1 MGAGETRTTVAR
13 SEREVEA
20 LRDEWQRLDVPLV
33 HADPDFFMTV
43 VRARPEVE
51 RPHVVHVSSAAGGSA
66 LLVAR
71 KERIPLETRIG
82 YRTLYRPTVSAITAV
97 LGGVIAAEPGPALE
111 ALVESVESS
120 LEAGEAD
127 VLVVPSQRVDTPA
140 FEALASLGG
149 TFRRQRFVEA
159 RTHRLLELP
168 ATFDD
173 FLAARSKKAR
183 SGVRYDSKK
192 LLEQF
197 GSELRVETLRE
208 PGDFDRIFR
217 DISAISRKT
226 YQHALGAAFTDTDE
240 RRQIVRLSLER
251 GWFRAWVLYRN
262 DEPIAFW
269 QGTVYGRTYHSGSTG
284 YDPEYRSNRVGIYL
298 LMRLIE
304 DLCRDPDVDRLDYG
318 LGDASYKR
326 QFSTESWEERDLLI
340 FAPRPRGLHV
350 NLTRTAILASG
361 DAARRTVDR
370 LGLAETIKTRWRKRL
385 ASKQANADDD

>member
-1 MGAGETRTTVAR
+1 MHDRGIRTAVAR
-13 SEREVEA
+13 SEEEVDA
-20 LRDEWQRLDVPLV
+20 LRDDWRRLEVPLV

-43 VRARPEVE
+43 VRVRPEVE
-51 RPHVVHVSSAAGGSA
+51 RPHVVHTSGGNGSSA
-66 LLVAR
+66 LFVAR
-71 KERIPLETRIG
+71 KERIPLDTRIG

-97 LGGVIAAEPGPALE
+97 LGGVIAPKPGPALA
-111 ALVESVESS
+111 ALVESLESS
-120 LEAGEAD
+120 LGAGEAD
-127 VLVVPSQRVDTPA
+127 VLIVPSLRVDTPA

-149 TFRRQRFVEA
+149 AFRRQRFVET

-168 ATFDD
+168 ATFDE
-173 FLAARSKKAR
+173 FLASRSKKAR
-183 SGVRYDSKK
+183 SGIRYDSKK

-197 GSELRVETLRE
+197 GSELRVETLRD
-208 PGDFDRIFR
+208 PGDFDRVFH
-217 DISAISRKT
+217 DITAVSQKT
-226 YQHALGAAFTDTDE
+226 YQHALDAAFTDTVE
-240 RRQIVRLSLER
+240 RRELVRLSLER

-340 FAPRPRGLHV
+340 FAPRPRGVRV
-350 NLTRTAILASG
+350 NLTRTAILATA
-361 DAARRTVDR
+361 DVARRTVER
-370 LGLAETIKTRWRKRL
+370 LGVAETIKTRWRKRM
-385 ASKQANADDD
+385 ASTQTHADSD